1 MMTATDEGT
10 VTIRVAKIDRAT
22 VYIDDAPMGTTS
34 SGVLTIS
41 VPEGQ
46 HRLAVVATEK
56 GWRRHE
62 ETLQIN
68 AGDQRNIPVELVRA
82 NGRDDSPL
90 KPPRSDALR
99 PPGSEL
105 SHTTEGAT
113 SETSGSRTG
122 WRMMF
127 AVSLAAGVVGGG
139 AWIYGYTEIGKAE
152 QERERICMGP
162 VSGGTCMVA
171 NDQDRQRLEDAN
183 SKGQRG
189 RLFTVVGGGAVAF
202 GAVFGMI
209 SLYKGFISE
218 PERKAIGGHSVRP
231 RRTLT
236 VTPVVSASGGGAT
249 LRLDW

>member
-1 MMTATDEGT
+1 
-10 VTIRVAKIDRAT
+10 
-22 VYIDDAPMGTTS
+22 MGTTS

-46 HRLAVVATEK
+46 HRLAVVATQK

-62 ETLQIN
+62 EALQIN

-82 NGRDDSPL
+82 SKGAPPT
-90 KPPRSDALR
+90 KPDILR

-113 SETSGSRTG
+113 SETGGSRTG

-127 AVSLAAGVVGGG
+127 AVSLVAGVVGGG
-139 AWIYGYTEIGKAE
+139 AWIYGYGEIGKAE
-152 QERERICMGP
+152 ERQNELCTYSDGMCLLDEGEKELL
-162 VSGGTCMVA
+162 
-171 NDQDRQRLEDAN
+171 DDAN
-183 SKGQRG
+183 AKGDRG
-189 RLFTVVGGGAVAF
+189 RLFTAVGISAVSV
-202 GAVFGMI
+202 GVVFGVL
-209 SLYKGFISE
+209 SLYKGFLAES
-218 PERKAIGGHSVRP
+218 ERKVVGGHSMRP

-236 VTPVVSASGGGAT
+236 VTPLVSPAGGGAT